1 MNDDF
6 GDEEDAD
13 GEWVKVKDSGD
24 DLQKIEEATLDDG
37 ENTGEFEIATVH
49 MFDFDLCNVRIFVV

>member
-6 GDEEDAD
+6 GDEEEAD

-24 DLQKIEEATLDDG
+24 DLQKIEDETLEDG

-49 MFDFDLCNVRIFVV
+49 MFDLRSV